1 MNNWICPKCKTAN
14 SDRFCLNCGEEVN
27 LGTQSAP
34 DLPPTVFGVP
44 SPPIVPPNQQV
55 GQMSPQFQPQQQLPP
70 VSDAPKKSKLPKI
83 LLVVGI
89 IIGLVVVGT
98 FGMFVYDKTIG
109 DHLRRQKWE
118 QQEQI
123 NLHKANS
130 LIAKDLLPESITI
143 NSQRI
148 NRGQVIDKFQMFDLA
163 KNKLP
168 EVNEDIKDI
177 NDAASARYASAD
189 KREAGLMIFKYNSP
203 EQAKNACQKIG
214 QEMIKNE
221 KNFVKRPFFGYDDR
235 IGFCG
240 ISGELKNGEYVT
252 VDSLYGFLYI
262 TTGYKDYASELNSAV
277 WTKLR

>member
-1 MNNWICPKCKTAN
+1 MNIKNCLKCN
-14 SDRFCLNCGEEVN
+14 YSNPSDMSFCQNCGVDLTTADE
-27 LGTQSAP
+27 
-34 DLPPTVFGVP
+34 LPPTVVGFQPPMVAANQNQP
-44 SPPIVPPNQQV
+44 SSQFQNQPDFTAQNQPPIAAV
-55 GQMSPQFQPQQQLPP
+55 
-70 VSDAPKKSKLPKI
+70 PKKSILPKI

-130 LIAKDLLPESITI
+130 LIAKDLLPETITVK
-143 NSQRI
+143 SQLVS
-148 NRGQVIDKFQMFDLA
+148 RGQVIDKFQMFEMT
-163 KNKLP
+163 KSKMP
-168 EVNEDIKDI
+168 EVNADIKDI

>member
-1 MNNWICPKCKTAN
+1 MNNWICPKCNTAN
-14 SDRFCLNCGEEVN
+14 TDRFCLNCGEDSIPE
-27 LGTQSAP
+27 TQSAP

-44 SPPIVPPNQQV
+44 SPPFVPPNQQV
-55 GQMSPQFQPQQQLPP
+55 GQMPPQFQQQQSPP
-70 VSDAPKKSKLPKI
+70 VSNAPEKTSSMKLF
-83 LLVVGI
+83 L
-89 IIGLVVVGT
+89 IIGLIALLPIS
-98 FGMFVYDKTIG
+98 GMGLLLYVKVIDPYLSKQRWEKREQEN
-109 DHLRRQKWE
+109 LR
-118 QQEQI
+118 
-123 NLHKANS
+123 KANA
-130 LIAKDLLPESITI
+130 LTAKELLPESITTK
-143 NSQRI
+143 SQLVP
-148 NRGQVIDKFQMFDLA
+148 RGQVIDKFQMFDLA
-163 KNKLP
+163 KSKMP
-168 EVNEDIKDI
+168 EVNADIKDI

-189 KREAGLMIFKYNSP
+189 KKEAGLMIFKYNSP